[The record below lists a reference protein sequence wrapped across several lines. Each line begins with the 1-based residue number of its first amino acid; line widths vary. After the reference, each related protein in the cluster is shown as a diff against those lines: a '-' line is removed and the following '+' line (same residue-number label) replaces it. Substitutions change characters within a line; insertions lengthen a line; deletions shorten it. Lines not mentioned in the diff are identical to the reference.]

1 MGLVGFFLGVFFG
14 DPLMRALDCMPQPP
28 ELYIATPIRNNK
40 PHNFSELLRALQTC
54 SRPLRDSPQGPWG
67 ILLFSCVCSFCNS
80 FEILFRCS
88 LDALNFRC
96 PKRQTPKSTKTP
108 MSYDGFFRTLRKTG
122 LDSWSCL
129 FSGFWRSATC
139 RIGLNL
145 LRLPDNGM
153 LSSSD
158 CGLLEQGTPGSNPV
172 YLSDQNWAGGGGGL
186 VSTFTRGTL
195 D

>member
-1 MGLVGFFLGVFFG
+1 MGLVGFFWGVFFG

-158 CGLLEQGTPGSNPV
+158 CGLLEQGRREAI
-172 YLSDQNWAGGGGGL
+172 LSILVIRIGPGGGG
-186 VSTFTRGTL
+186 
-195 D
+195 